1 MGHTEIIWKMKINL
15 FFAASAFA
23 NDGSGIEDNQ
33 WYEKGEIVDA
43 DSPLSTGLVAKSG
56 GRMKFEDNDER
67 AVKRY
72 SDLMGMAK
80 KLWAKN
86 GLTGKNKFD
95 HRNYWGYGCH
105 CFHLGDRPMTDDK
118 PMPFGMPK
126 DELDSQCRVYKQCQ
140 KCARMYHGDDCI
152 GEFKQYRWRWANKR
166 NRFESKNP
174 PVPVSGP
181 FLSVIDNLSTTFSKT
196 EMSGTK
202 NIISSTQQ
210 KQESPVSMQLLRTAL
225 MPPASEFPF
234 IDAAEVVRTLSLFI
248 TITRKLAVLMGSR
261 LSEKDRKNLSV
272 HPGKGLHPLL
282 PQWKPPTLPMNLQRL
297 HKKATF
303 KNLDFLFF

>member
-1 MGHTEIIWKMKINL
+1 MKINL
-15 FFAASAFA
+15 LFAASAFA

-86 GLTGKNKFD
+86 GLSGKNKFD

-140 KCARMYHGDDCI
+140 KCARMYHGDDFI

-166 NRFESKNP
+166 NRFETKNQAGTCERAIFECDRQFVYNLFENRDVWNKKYHIFYSAEAGKP
-174 PVPVSGP
+174 GFDATVENCPNAPGVGVPVHRCCGGGENP
-181 FLSVIDNLSTTFSKT
+181 FTLYNDNQKT
-196 EMSGTK
+196 CCADGVT
-202 NIISSTQQ
+202 
-210 KQESPVSMQLLRTAL
+210 
-225 MPPASEFPF
+225 
-234 IDAAEVVRTLSLFI
+234 VVRE
-248 TITRKLAVLMGSR
+248 GQ
-261 LSEKDRKNLSV
+261 EKSQC
-272 HPGKGLHPLL
+272 PSGKGTT
-282 PQWKPPTLPMNLQRL
+282 PPPPSMETPYTPFEPT
-297 HKKATF
+297 KASQEGNF
-303 KNLDFLFF
+303 

>member
-43 DSPLSTGLVAKSG
+43 DSPLSTGLV
-56 GRMKFEDNDER
+56 
-67 AVKRY
+67 
-72 SDLMGMAK
+72 
-80 KLWAKN
+80 AKN

-152 GEFKQYRWRWANKR
+152 G
-166 NRFESKNP
+166 
-174 PVPVSGP
+174 
-181 FLSVIDNLSTTFSKT
+181 
-196 EMSGTK
+196 
-202 NIISSTQQ
+202 
-210 KQESPVSMQLLRTAL
+210 
-225 MPPASEFPF
+225 
-234 IDAAEVVRTLSLFI
+234 
-248 TITRKLAVLMGSR
+248 
-261 LSEKDRKNLSV
+261 
-272 HPGKGLHPLL
+272 
-282 PQWKPPTLPMNLQRL
+282 
-297 HKKATF
+297 
-303 KNLDFLFF
+303 